1 MRSGIRPEWLI
12 VALLPLLIWFA
23 YAVKTINYNVSS
35 APVLSLSQADS
46 TKAMINATTADTSVY
61 PALFEAA
68 FDTTTRLSDRGQEYH
83 FRIYDAGLL
92 FSHTGKLIV
101 GDPVTA
107 SSARA
112 LCDTFP
118 TGSFD
123 VELAMVHAGA
133 AELVVMSRVKFS
145 DKPVHAWS
153 MAYWPGG
160 KPRAVNDSIVNVF
173 TVDGGMAMIADSV
186 SSVHLQN
193 QYDQYMDDVFMV
205 RGNLQNLPGHTLYF
219 DRYTVTSFQTADGDG
234 RYCAY
239 VGRDAEGK
247 ICRLLIDFG
256 FFNW

>member
-1 MRSGIRPEWLI
+1 MQSRIRPEWIIL
-12 VALLPLLIWFA
+12 ALLPLLVWVAFS
-23 YAVKTINYNVSS
+23 VKTINYDVSG
-35 APVLSLSQADS
+35 APSPFSVLGDS
-46 TKAMINATTADTSVY
+46 SKSCIKATKADTIAF

-107 SSARA
+107 SSALA

-118 TGSFD
+118 IGSFD
-123 VELAMVHAGA
+123 VELAMVNAGM
-133 AELVVMSRVKFS
+133 AECVVMSRVKFS
-145 DKPVHAWS
+145 EKPVHRWS

-160 KPRAVNDSIVNVF
+160 KPRAVSDSIVNVF
-173 TVDGGMAMIADSV
+173 TVDGGLAMIADSV
-186 SSVHLQN
+186 SNVHLQN
-193 QYDQYMDDVFMV
+193 HFDQYMDDVFMS
-205 RGNLQNLPGHTLYF
+205 RGRLQNLPGHTLYF
-219 DRYTVTSFQTADGDG
+219 DRYTVTSFQTAGGDG